1 MKKLF
6 MILSLVFLLCFT
18 FGCQKAEEVVEEG
31 LTEEEVNVMMVEAE
45 KVWNNA
51 DMEAC
56 DRVFSADYVE
66 HDPLSGDTIG
76 LDAFKERVRAGHEM
90 YSSINL
96 SIHETFIKGNKVAV
110 LATWKVTHISGAD
123 IELSVVNIMRIEDGK
138 FVESTYYYDTKK
150 ELEQWGYKIIPP
162 EEQEKKEE
170 PEKK

>member
-6 MILSLVFLLCFT
+6 MVIPLVFLLCFT
-18 FGCQKAEEVVEEG
+18 FGCQQGEEVAEEG
-31 LTEEEVNVMMVEAE
+31 LTEEEVDVLMAE
-45 KVWNNA
+45 VVKAYNNA

-76 LDAFKERVRAGHEM
+76 LDAFKERIRTSHEM
-90 YSSINL
+90 YSSIDL
-96 SIHETFIKGNKVAV
+96 SIHENFIKGDKVAV
-110 LATWKVTHISGAD
+110 LATWKVTHISGAE

-162 EEQEKKEE
+162 EEQEKK
-170 PEKK
+170 